1 MSKKMS
7 DLPASPSGPAR
18 QREMLWSIGI
28 AVSSLLAA
36 CAVVYLLSLPVPL
49 VH

>member
-1 MSKKMS
+1 MSKNM
-7 DLPASPSGPAR
+7 PEPSVVHSANA
-18 QREMLWSIGI
+18 QRHEWLWSTVI
-28 AVSSLLAA
+28 ALSALLAA